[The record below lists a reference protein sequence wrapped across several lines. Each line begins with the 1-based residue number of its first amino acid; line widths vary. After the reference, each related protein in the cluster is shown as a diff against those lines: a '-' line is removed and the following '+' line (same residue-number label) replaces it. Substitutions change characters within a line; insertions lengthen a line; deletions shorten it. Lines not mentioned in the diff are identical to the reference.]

1 MKNKILIGEMA
12 KLHNVSTQTL
22 RYYDKIGLF
31 KPQHIDEENQYR
43 YYDVE
48 QFPMLDSI
56 LFFKKLGVSLEEIK
70 AYFHDRDLNKMVD
83 LLKEHEK
90 ILKKEINILNRH
102 LKNVREKINIVEYYR
117 DNNNLYTCSFREI
130 ESRKVVSYNLKN
142 GGNSVNFEYGLKELY
157 KKVKYDNYIFNSR
170 ICSII
175 SKENIL
181 NRNYKYLDAVGLLV
195 ENANIKEDYIKVL
208 KKGTYAT
215 ITYTG
220 DDEEKYFNKL
230 MQFIKDNNYNING
243 DGVMITI
250 IDITF
255 SDYSDEYIKEM
266 QIPVEF
272 NNI

>member
-90 ILKKEINILNRH
+90 ILKKEINILNKH

-130 ESRKVVSYNLKN
+130 ESRKVISYNLKN

-170 ICSII
+170 ICSVI

-181 NRNYKYLDAVGLLV
+181 NGNYKYLDAVGLLV